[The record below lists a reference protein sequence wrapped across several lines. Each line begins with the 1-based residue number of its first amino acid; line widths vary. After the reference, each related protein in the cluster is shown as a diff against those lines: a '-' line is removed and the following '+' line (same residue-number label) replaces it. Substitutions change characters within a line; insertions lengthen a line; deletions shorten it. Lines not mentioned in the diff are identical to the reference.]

1 MNSFSFVLKGNICYS
16 DTADKLQL
24 FADSYL
30 VCLEGKC
37 RGVFSALPTEYQ
49 SLPLKDYGRNIIIP
63 GIVDLHLHAPQFAFR
78 GIGSDMELLDWL
90 NTYTFPEEGKYRDI
104 SYADKAYGIFVDEMR
119 RSATT
124 RAVIFGTIH
133 REATQLLM
141 DKLEASGLVTMVGKV
156 NMDRNAPD
164 YLTETTAE
172 SLAETNRWLKDS
184 IGKYKRTKPIIT
196 PRFIP
201 SCTDE
206 LLTGLGEISVQYQL
220 PVQSHLSENLSEVAW
235 VKELV
240 PSADTYGAAYEKFN
254 LFGREVPCV
263 MAHCV
268 HSPQSELDLMK
279 KNNVFI
285 AHSPDSNTNL
295 SSGIAP
301 INRYLK
307 QGLKVGLAS
316 DVAGG
321 SDVNMLRMM
330 AESIRASH
338 LRWRLVDSELPSLTF
353 ANVFYLAT
361 KGGGEFFGR
370 VGSFEPDYE
379 FDALVIDDSS
389 LATPRELS
397 FSERLERLPYLADA
411 RHIKAKYVSGQQL
424 F

>member
-1 MNSFSFVLKGNICYS
+1 MNSFVLKGNICCS
-16 DTADKLQL
+16 DTPDKLRL
-24 FADSYL
+24 FDNSYL

-37 RGVFSALPTEYQ
+37 RGVFSTLPAEYQ

-63 GIVDLHLHAPQFAFR
+63 GLIDLHLHAPQFAFR

-90 NTYTFPEEGKYRDI
+90 NTYTFPEERKYSDL
-104 SYADKAYGIFVDEMR
+104 SYAEKAYSIFTEELR

-164 YLTETTAE
+164 YLTETTESSVSETRRWLSE
-172 SLAETNRWLKDS
+172 SL
-184 IGKYKRTKPIIT
+184 GKYQRTKPIIT
-196 PRFIP
+196 PRFVP

-206 LLTGLGEISVQYQL
+206 LMTALGEISVEYRL

-240 PSADTYGAAYEKFN
+240 PSAETYGHAYEKFN
-254 LFGREVPCV
+254 LFGRDVPCV

-268 HSPQSELDLMK
+268 HSPEAELALMK
-279 KNNVFI
+279 KNGVFI

-301 INRYLK
+301 INRYI
-307 QGLKVGLAS
+307 QMGMKVGLAS

-321 SDVNMLRMM
+321 ADINMLRMM

-338 LRWRLVDSELPSLTF
+338 LRWRLVDSEIPALTF
-353 ANVFYLAT
+353 ANAFYLAT
-361 KGGGEFFGR
+361 KGGGEFFGK
-370 VGSFEPDYE
+370 VGSFEPGYE
-379 FDALVIDDSS
+379 FDALVIDDSTI
-389 LATPRELS
+389 ATPRELS
-397 FSERLERLPYLADA
+397 FPERLERLPYLADS
-411 RHIKAKYVSGQQL
+411 RHIRAKYVFGQQL